1 MVGSSKH
8 ARPYSRFCEYVEQ
21 RPVAADMAGIGNTN
35 GTQASIASAKAMVKA
50 IGSDKLSK

>member
-1 MVGSSKH
+1 
-8 ARPYSRFCEYVEQ
+8 VEQ